1 MRYEIR
7 VDGRVDPSAL
17 SDFATV
23 TAAVQPLGTV
33 LACDVADAAA
43 LTGMI
48 AMLANRG
55 IVVHDIH
62 EVVCGP
68 PESPSPATDGRR
80 SAESVDGAD

>member
-7 VDGRVDPSAL
+7 VDGRIDPRTL
-17 SDFATV
+17 SDVMPV
-23 TAAVQPLGTV
+23 TAAVQPAGTI
-33 LACDVADAAA
+33 LACDVPDAAA

-62 EVVCGP
+62 EVTSGSPDPAGPCGTT
-68 PESPSPATDGRR
+68 SD
-80 SAESVDGAD
+80 